1 MSRGRRGRR
10 RGGGG
15 GGGGGPR
22 PPDRPSGPP
31 GVAQSALDP
40 EPAQEQAQARAQAEP
55 RQPEFDDGPL
65 PDLPLEP
72 PPAPR
77 DPDGEDVFLGEDEG
91 PQPAGQLAHVVGVRL
106 REAGRVFEFDSGHL
120 HFERGERVV
129 VDTEG
134 GLAIGTV
141 ALPSVRRMTLHVGL
155 RRALRRPDANDLRQA
170 ERNQQREQE
179 ALRVARERARA
190 RRMDMQVARA
200 DFAYGGGKVTL
211 YFSSEQRV
219 DFRELVRDLS
229 QELRVRVDMRQVGAR
244 DAAKLVGA
252 VGDCGRE
259 LCCST
264 FLVRF
269 EPISIRHAKEQNL
282 PLHPAK
288 LAGHCGRLKCCL
300 VYEVANYTE
309 ARKGLPRMGAS
320 VSTPKGDGRVV
331 DLDIL
336 RKRIRVALS
345 EGGYETF
352 PADTLRPIGAPPAEP
367 EPEPALPDAPEG
379 L

>member
-1 MSRGRRGRR
+1 MSRGRRGRKR
-10 RGGGG
+10 GG

-22 PPDRPSGPP
+22 PPDRPSGPTEAAP
-31 GVAQSALDP
+31 LDPQPPLQQAQPRAQPPAKPQAEIDDGPVPDLPP
-40 EPAQEQAQARAQAEP
+40 EPA
-55 RQPEFDDGPL
+55 
-65 PDLPLEP
+65 
-72 PPAPR
+72 PAPR

-91 PQPAGQLAHVVGVRL
+91 PQPAGQLAYLVGVRL
-106 REAGRVFEFDSGHL
+106 RDAGRVFEFDSGHL
-120 HFERGERVV
+120 HLERGERVV

-141 ALPSVRRMTLHVGL
+141 ALPSARRTTLNLGL

-170 ERNQQREQE
+170 ERSQGREQE

-190 RRMDMQVARA
+190 RRLDLQVARA
-200 DFAYGGGKVTL
+200 DFALGGGKVTY

-229 QELRVRVDMRQVGAR
+229 QELRLRVDMRQVGAR

-264 FLVRF
+264 FLPRF

-282 PLHPAK
+282 PLNPAK

-320 VSTPKGDGRVV
+320 VSTPKGDGRVA

-336 RKRIRVALS
+336 RRRIRVALL
-345 EGGYETF
+345 EGGFETF
-352 PADTLRPIGAPPAEP
+352 EADALRPTGAPPAEP
-367 EPEPALPDAPEG
+367 EPEAGLPEVPEG
-379 L
+379 